1 MSEQKKLKCKT
12 RTIKNFAPNMDCI
25 IISVGE
31 WKITVERDLD
41 NEIYIAVEDTVEGSE
56 TRMILGQEGE
66 TQKL

>member
-1 MSEQKKLKCKT
+1 MSDA
-12 RTIKNFAPNMDCI
+12 TIKNFAPNMDCI